1 MAQFEAKTTAEPDRL
16 VVALTGEC
24 DLSVRE
30 ALASVLLDA
39 VGRASLVEVD
49 LGGLTFMDSSGIHG
63 LVTAH
68 HAAQERGGRLY
79 VRHANGVVAEVLA
92 LTEVADLLRP
102 PSPQPSEGGGRDA

>member
-49 LGGLTFMDSSGIHG
+49 LDGLTFMDSSGIHG

-79 VRHANGVVAEVLA
+79 VRHAVGVVADVLA

-102 PSPQPSEGGGRDA
+102 PSSEPSEEGGRDA